1 MPAIRRRAVL
11 LLVSALLGSGLAATT
26 GPAAARDLPPVT
38 DALRLNQIQFIGT
51 HNSYHQMPAA
61 DELPSSV
68 AGSAADGFRY
78 QHASLTDQLTDQRIR
93 AVELDLNPDPTGGR
107 YRYPSVRRL
116 AGHGPLTDPEYRRP
130 GIKVLHSAD
139 IDYRTSCISLRSCL
153 GEIRAFSDSHPL
165 HTPILIQLELKSTDA
180 TARALGG
187 VDVPAWDRTQFAELD
202 REIAETFGP
211 QDLITPDSI
220 RRPGRTVEQSVRAG
234 GWPTLS
240 QARGR
245 VMFFFDNASSEP
257 GAPSRL
263 RAEYL
268 RMHPGLRTAP
278 VFTRGAV
285 GQSDAAVT
293 MVNDPR
299 GPHLDEIR
307 RLVSAGYLVRTRADE
322 PMSTVKNDEHTRVA
336 VALASGAQDVTTDFP
351 VPGMA
356 SRWGDG
362 TFVAQ
367 LPGTGVVRSN
377 PISAR

>member
-11 LLVSALLGSGLAATT
+11 LLVSALLGTGLAATT
-26 GPAAARDLPPVT
+26 GPAVARDLPPVT

-51 HNSYHQMPAA
+51 HNSYHQMPAT
-61 DELPSSV
+61 DELPTSL
-68 AGSAADGFRY
+68 AGSSADGFRY
-78 QHASLTDQLTDQRIR
+78 QHASLTDQLGDQRIR
-93 AVELDLNPDPTGGR
+93 AVELDLDPDPTGGR
-107 YRYPSVRRL
+107 YRYPLVRRL
-116 AGHGPLTDPEYRRP
+116 AGHGPLTDPEYGRP

-139 IDYRTSCISLRSCL
+139 VDYRTSCISLRRCL
-153 GEIRAFSDSHPL
+153 GEIRAFSDSHPR

-180 TARALGG
+180 TARRLGG
-187 VDVPAWDRTQFAELD
+187 VDVPAWDRTQLTELD
-202 REIAETFGP
+202 REIAETFRP

-220 RRPGRTVEQSVRAG
+220 RQPGRTVEQSVRAG
-234 GWPTLS
+234 GWPTLGS
-240 QARGR
+240 ARGR

-268 RMHPGLRTAP
+268 RLHPGLRTAP

-285 GQSDAAVT
+285 GQPDAAVT

-307 RLVSAGYLVRTRADE
+307 RLVAAGYLVRTRADE
-322 PMSTVKNDEHTRVA
+322 PMSTVKNDEHSRVA

-351 VPGMA
+351 VPGVA